1 MASSQEEVVEEKLRV
16 LVEKWPDSTIDELA
30 ETLEVSEETI
40 NEWVMELKK
49 AMKVQGLSD
58 EMISQ
63 VFPPKRKPGKVDVFE
78 KVVKDLFVTRMKK
91 PAKEKPVQ

>member
-1 MASSQEEVVEEKLRV
+1 MASSQEEVVEEKLRM

-30 ETLEVSEETI
+30 ETLEVGEETI
-40 NEWVMELKK
+40 NEWVVELKK
-49 AMKVQGLSD
+49 TMKVQGLSD
-58 EMISQ
+58 QMISQ

>member
-1 MASSQEEVVEEKLRV
+1 MASSQEEVVEEKLRM

-49 AMKVQGLSD
+49 VMKAQGLSD

>member
-1 MASSQEEVVEEKLRV
+1 MARSQEEVVEEKLRM

-30 ETLEVSEETI
+30 ETLEVGEETI
-40 NEWVMELKK
+40 NEWVVELKK
-49 AMKVQGLSD
+49 TMKVQGLSD
-58 EMISQ
+58 QMISQ

>member
-1 MASSQEEVVEEKLRV
+1 MASSEEEVVEEKLRM

-49 AMKVQGLSD
+49 TMKTQGLSD

>member
-1 MASSQEEVVEEKLRV
+1 MASSQEEVVEEKLRM

>member
-1 MASSQEEVVEEKLRV
+1 MASSQEEVVEEKLRM

-30 ETLEVSEETI
+30 ETLEISEETI